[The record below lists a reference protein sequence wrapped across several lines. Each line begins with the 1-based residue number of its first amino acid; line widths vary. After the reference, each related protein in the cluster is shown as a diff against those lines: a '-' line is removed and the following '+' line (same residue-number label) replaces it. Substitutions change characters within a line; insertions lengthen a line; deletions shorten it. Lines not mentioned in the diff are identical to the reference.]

1 MSAGGYSVV
10 PRPWDD
16 CTAMAG
22 FVLCTLG
29 DLLLD
34 VIVRLEQPLEP
45 GTDAAAQTRTGAGG
59 QAANVAAWAAA
70 LGAEARFVGKRGDDP
85 AASLAAGELARLGVT
100 VFGPVALGRNGV
112 VVSIVGEEGERAM
125 AIDRGVAPTL
135 SADELEPAWFEGA
148 THLHLS
154 GYSLMSS
161 PIDAAATR
169 AAGLVRAGGGT
180 VSVDLASRRV
190 ILDFGPERLR
200 RVLDELGPELVF
212 ANEEERAELG
222 PEAALDGTWV
232 LNRGA
237 AGAAVERD
245 GQNSQF
251 PAVPAE
257 VIDTTG
263 AGDAFAAG
271 YLVGGVELARE
282 TAARCVSQLG
292 ATP

>member
-1 MSAGGYSVV
+1 M
-10 PRPWDD
+10 P
-16 CTAMAG
+16 G

-125 AIDRGVAPTL
+125 ASDRGVAPTL

-161 PIDAAATR
+161 PIDGAATR
-169 AAGLVRAGGGT
+169 AAELVRAGGGT

-190 ILDFGPERLR
+190 IVDFGPERLR
-200 RVLDELGPELVF
+200 QVLGELVPELVF
-212 ANEEERAELG
+212 ANEEERAEVG
-222 PEAALDGTWV
+222 PAAAVDATWV
-232 LNRGA
+232 LKRGA

-245 GQNSQF
+245 GQKSEF

-257 VIDTTG
+257 VVDTTG

-271 YLVGGVELARE
+271 YLVGGVELALE
-282 TAARCVSQLG
+282 TAARCVSHLG

>member
-1 MSAGGYSVV
+1 M
-10 PRPWDD
+10 P
-16 CTAMAG
+16 G

-100 VFGPVALGRNGV
+100 VFGPVVLGRNGV

-125 AIDRGVAPTL
+125 ASDRGVAPTL

-190 ILDFGPERLR
+190 IVDFGPERLR
-200 RVLDELGPELVF
+200 RVLGELGPELVF

-222 PEAALDGTWV
+222 PEAAVDATWV
-232 LNRGA
+232 LKRGA

-245 GQNSQF
+245 GQKSQF

-271 YLVGGVELARE
+271 YLVGGVELALE

>member
-1 MSAGGYSVV
+1 MT
-10 PRPWDD
+10 R
-16 CTAMAG
+16 

-125 AIDRGVAPTL
+125 ASDRGVAPTL

-190 ILDFGPERLR
+190 IVDFGPERLR
-200 RVLDELGPELVF
+200 RVLGELGPELVF

-222 PEAALDGTWV
+222 PGAAVDATWV
-232 LNRGA
+232 LKRGA
-237 AGAAVERD
+237 DGAAVERD
-245 GQNSQF
+245 GRKWEF

-271 YLVGGVELARE
+271 YLVGGVELALE
-282 TAARCVSQLG
+282 TAARCISRLG

>member
-1 MSAGGYSVV
+1 M
-10 PRPWDD
+10 P
-16 CTAMAG
+16 G

-112 VVSIVGEEGERAM
+112 VVSIVGKEGERAM
-125 AIDRGVAPTL
+125 ASDRGVAPTL

-190 ILDFGPERLR
+190 IVDFGPERLR
-200 RVLDELGPELVF
+200 RVLGELGPELVF

-222 PEAALDGTWV
+222 PGAAVDATWV
-232 LNRGA
+232 LKRGA

-245 GQNSQF
+245 GQKSEF

-271 YLVGGVELARE
+271 YLVGGVELALE
-282 TAARCVSQLG
+282 TAARCVSRLG

>member
-1 MSAGGYSVV
+1 M
-10 PRPWDD
+10 PRL
-16 CTAMAG
+16 
-22 FVLCTLG
+22 VLCALG

-125 AIDRGVAPTL
+125 ASDRGVAPTL
-135 SADELEPAWFEGA
+135 SAGELEPAWFEGA

-161 PIDAAATR
+161 PIDGAAAR

-190 ILDFGPERLR
+190 IADFGAERLDG
-200 RVLDELGPELVF
+200 VLRELRPELIF
-212 ANEEERAELG
+212 ANEVERAEVG
-222 PEAALDGTWV
+222 PDAAVDATWV
-232 LNRGA
+232 LKRGA

-245 GQNSQF
+245 GQRSEF
-251 PAVPAE
+251 PAVPAK

-271 YLVGGVELARE
+271 YLVGGVELALE
-282 TAARCVSQLG
+282 TAARCVSSLG

>member
-1 MSAGGYSVV
+1 M
-10 PRPWDD
+10 PR
-16 CTAMAG
+16 

-34 VIVRLEQPLEP
+34 VIVLLEEALEP
-45 GTDAAAQTRTGAGG
+45 GTNAAAQTRTGAGG

-125 AIDRGVAPTL
+125 ASDRGVAPTL
-135 SADELEPAWFEGA
+135 SADELEPAWFEGS

-161 PIDAAATR
+161 PIDGAASR

-190 ILDFGPERLR
+190 IADFGAERLR
-200 RVLDELGPELVF
+200 SVLRELVPDLVF
-212 ANEEERAELG
+212 ANEVERAEVG
-222 PEAALDGTWV
+222 PDAAVDATWV
-232 LNRGA
+232 LKRGA
-237 AGAAVERD
+237 AGAAIERD
-245 GQNSQF
+245 GQRSEF
-251 PAVPAE
+251 PAVPTE
-257 VIDTTG
+257 VVDTTG

-271 YLVGGVELARE
+271 YLVGGVELALE
-282 TAARCVSQLG
+282 TAARCVSNLG

>member
-1 MSAGGYSVV
+1 M
-10 PRPWDD
+10 P
-16 CTAMAG
+16 G

-85 AASLAAGELARLGVT
+85 AASLASGELSRLGVT
-100 VFGPVALGRNGV
+100 VFGPVALGRNGI
-112 VVSIVGEEGERAM
+112 VVSIVGKEGERAM
-125 AIDRGVAPTL
+125 ASDRGVAPTL

-161 PIDAAATR
+161 PIDGAASRAAA
-169 AAGLVRAGGGT
+169 LVRAGDGT

-190 ILDFGPERLR
+190 IADFGPERLR
-200 RVLDELGPELVF
+200 RVLGELGPELVF

-222 PEAALDGTWV
+222 PEAAVDATWV
-232 LNRGA
+232 LKRGA
-237 AGAAVERD
+237 AGAAVDRD
-245 GQNSQF
+245 GQKSEF
-251 PAVPAE
+251 SAVPAE
-257 VIDTTG
+257 VVDTTG

-271 YLVGGVELARE
+271 YLVGGVELALE
-282 TAARCVSQLG
+282 TAARCVSHLG

>member
-1 MSAGGYSVV
+1 M
-10 PRPWDD
+10 P
-16 CTAMAG
+16 G

-70 LGAEARFVGKRGDDP
+70 LGAEARFVGKRGNDP

-100 VFGPVALGRNGV
+100 VFGPVVLGRNGV

-125 AIDRGVAPTL
+125 ASDRGVAPTL

-190 ILDFGPERLR
+190 ILDFGPKRLR
-200 RVLDELGPELVF
+200 RVLGELGPELVF

-222 PEAALDGTWV
+222 PGAAVDATWV
-232 LNRGA
+232 LKRGA
-237 AGAAVERD
+237 DGAAVERD
-245 GQNSQF
+245 GRKWEF

-271 YLVGGVELARE
+271 YLVGGVELALE
-282 TAARCVSQLG
+282 TAARCISRLG

>member
-1 MSAGGYSVV
+1 MSAGGCSVV

-16 CTAMAG
+16 CTAMSG

-100 VFGPVALGRNGV
+100 VFGPVVLGRNGV

-125 AIDRGVAPTL
+125 ASDRGVAPTL
-135 SADELEPAWFEGA
+135 SADELEPVWFEGA

-190 ILDFGPERLR
+190 IVDFGPERLR
-200 RVLDELGPELVF
+200 RVLGELGPELVF

-222 PEAALDGTWV
+222 PEAAVDATWV
-232 LNRGA
+232 LKRGA

-245 GQNSQF
+245 GQKSEF

-271 YLVGGVELARE
+271 YLVGGVELALE
-282 TAARCVSQLG
+282 TAARCISRLG

>member
-1 MSAGGYSVV
+1 M
-10 PRPWDD
+10 P
-16 CTAMAG
+16 G

-125 AIDRGVAPTL
+125 ASDRGVAPTL

-161 PIDAAATR
+161 PIDGAATR

-190 ILDFGPERLR
+190 IVDFGPERLR
-200 RVLDELGPELVF
+200 QVLGELGPELVF
-212 ANEEERAELG
+212 ANEEERAEVG
-222 PEAALDGTWV
+222 PEAAVDATWV
-232 LNRGA
+232 LKRGA

-245 GQNSQF
+245 GQKLEF

-257 VIDTTG
+257 VVDTTG

-271 YLVGGVELARE
+271 YLVGGVELALE
-282 TAARCVSQLG
+282 TAARCVSHLG

>member
-1 MSAGGYSVV
+1 M
-10 PRPWDD
+10 P
-16 CTAMAG
+16 G

-112 VVSIVGEEGERAM
+112 VVSIVGKEGERAM
-125 AIDRGVAPTL
+125 ASDRGVAPTL

-190 ILDFGPERLR
+190 IVDFGPERLR
-200 RVLDELGPELVF
+200 RVLGELGPELVF

-222 PEAALDGTWV
+222 PAAAVDATWV
-232 LNRGA
+232 LKRGA

-245 GQNSQF
+245 GQKSEF

-271 YLVGGVELARE
+271 YLVGGVELALE
-282 TAARCVSQLG
+282 TAARCVSRLG

>member
-1 MSAGGYSVV
+1 MSQL
-10 PRPWDD
+10 
-16 CTAMAG
+16 
-22 FVLCTLG
+22 VLCTLG

-45 GTDAAAQTRTGAGG
+45 GTDAAALTRTGAGG

-85 AASLAAGELARLGVT
+85 AASLAAGELARLGVS

-112 VVSIVGEEGERAM
+112 VVSIVGDDGERAM
-125 AIDRGVAPTL
+125 ASDRGVAPTL

-161 PIDAAATR
+161 PIDLAAAR
-169 AAGLVRAGGGT
+169 AAALVRGGGGT

-190 ILDFGPERLR
+190 IANFGAARLRQVLDDVGPE
-200 RVLDELGPELVF
+200 VVF
-212 ANEEERAELG
+212 ANEVERAEVG
-222 PEAALDGTWV
+222 PEAAADATWV
-232 LNRGA
+232 LKRGA
-237 AGAAVERD
+237 AGAAIERE
-245 GQNSQF
+245 GRRSEF
-251 PAVPAE
+251 PAVPAD
-257 VIDTTG
+257 VVDTTG

-271 YLVGGVELARE
+271 YLVGGIELALE
-282 TAARCVSQLG
+282 TGARAVSRLG

>member
-1 MSAGGYSVV
+1 MS
-10 PRPWDD
+10 
-16 CTAMAG
+16 G

-125 AIDRGVAPTL
+125 ASDRGVAPTL

-190 ILDFGPERLR
+190 IVDFGPERLR
-200 RVLDELGPELVF
+200 RVLGELGPELVF
-212 ANEEERAELG
+212 ANEEERAKLG
-222 PEAALDGTWV
+222 PGAAGDATWV
-232 LNRGA
+232 LKRGA

-245 GQNSQF
+245 GQKSEF

-271 YLVGGVELARE
+271 YLVGGVDLALE

>member
-1 MSAGGYSVV
+1 MSQL
-10 PRPWDD
+10 
-16 CTAMAG
+16 
-22 FVLCTLG
+22 VLCTLG

-45 GTDAAAQTRTGAGG
+45 GTDAAALTRTGAGG

-70 LGAEARFVGKRGDDP
+70 LGAESRFVGKRGDDP
-85 AASLAAGELARLGVT
+85 AASLAAGELARLGVS

-112 VVSIVGEEGERAM
+112 VVSIVGDDGERAM
-125 AIDRGVAPTL
+125 ASDRGVAPTL

-161 PIDAAATR
+161 PIDLAAAR
-169 AAGLVRAGGGT
+169 AAELVRGRGGT

-190 ILDFGPERLR
+190 IARFGAARLR
-200 RVLDELGPELVF
+200 QVLDDLGPELVF
-212 ANEEERAELG
+212 ANEPERAEAG
-222 PEAALDGTWV
+222 PEAAPDAIWV
-232 LNRGA
+232 LKRGA

-245 GQNSQF
+245 GGRSEF
-251 PAVPAE
+251 PAIPAD
-257 VIDTTG
+257 VVDTTG

-271 YLVGGVELARE
+271 YLVGGIELALE
-282 TAARCVSQLG
+282 TAARAVSNLG